1 MTHHEP
7 RSTAKA
13 KAQKYRIAIIGAGP
27 GAICMAIRLKKAGIE
42 DFVMLERADGAGG
55 TWYNN
60 RYPGLACDVPSA
72 LYSFSFE
79 PKPDWSRPYGTYKE
93 LRTYMQHCV
102 RKYELD
108 PHIRLNTEVTA
119 AHWDDAASQW
129 HLKTGVGDEV
139 VADIC
144 VSALGM
150 FNEIQWPEI
159 PGLKSFSGQTLHTAN
174 WPEGIDLSGR
184 TIAVIGT
191 AASAVQMIPELA
203 KVAKKLTVFQR
214 TANWIFPKED
224 TPYTEAEIEQM
235 RSDRALLDKARAEM
249 FEFFEQLLLFD
260 KPELM
265 EPLRQASFDILA
277 QVKDPVTR
285 EKLTPHVPIGAQRPL
300 FSNEY
305 YPAFNRPNVEL
316 VTEPIETIT
325 AHGVKTKDGT
335 EHKVDTLIFATGYA
349 AMKYLSV
356 IDVTGRG
363 GLRLADAWDAG
374 AQAYLGITTSGFP
387 NLFMCYGPNTNNG
400 SILFM
405 LECQTDYIMRR
416 INDIDANGLAWIDVR
431 PDVMERYNEKV
442 QAKIESVE
450 AWRTV
455 GSKYYRSSSGRIVT
469 QWPGTMREFKAETSV
484 DDLDAFETSKRETA
498 TVAAAE

>member
-1 MTHHEP
+1 MSKA
-7 RSTAKA
+7 STAA
-13 KAQKYRIAIIGAGP
+13 SGATSGHKYRVAIIGAGP

-42 DFVMLERADGAGG
+42 DFVMLERSGGAGG

-79 PKPDWSRPYGTYKE
+79 PKLDWSRPYGTYRE
-93 LRTYMQHCV
+93 LRSYMQDVV
-102 RKYELD
+102 RKYELE
-108 PHIRLNTEVTA
+108 PHIRLNTEVVA
-119 AHWDDAASQW
+119 LNWDDARAQW
-129 HLKTGVGDEV
+129 HVKTGDGSEV

-150 FNEIQWPEI
+150 FNEIQWPDI
-159 PGLKSFSGQTLHTAN
+159 PGLKSFKGETLHTAN
-174 WPEGIDLSGR
+174 WPEGKDLTGR

-191 AASAVQMIPELA
+191 AASAVQMIPEIA
-203 KVAKKLTVFQR
+203 KEAKQLYVFQR

-224 TPYTEAEIEQM
+224 KPYTEAELEHM
-235 RSDRALLDKARAEM
+235 RNNPELLAKARAEL
-249 FEFFEQLLLFD
+249 FDFFEELLLFD
-260 KPELM
+260 KPEMMADLRRQSM
-265 EPLRQASFDILA
+265 EILS
-277 QVKDPVTR
+277 QVKDPATR
-285 EKLTPHVPIGAQRPL
+285 EKLMPHVPMGAQRPL

-316 VTEPIETIT
+316 ITDPIEAIT
-325 AHGVKTKDGT
+325 PTGVKTKDGK
-335 EHKVDTLIFATGYA
+335 ERKVDALVLATGYA

-363 GLRLADAWDAG
+363 GKRLADAWDEG
-374 AQAYLGITTSGFP
+374 AQAYIGMTTSGFP

-400 SILFM
+400 SILYM

-416 INDIDANGLAWIDVR
+416 INDMTEKGLAWIDVR
-431 PDVMERYNEKV
+431 KDVMDRYNEKV
-442 QAKIESVE
+442 QKKMATVE

-455 GSKYYRSSSGRIVT
+455 GSRYYRSKSGRIVT
-469 QWPGTMREFKAETSV
+469 QWPGTMTEFKAETNV
-484 DDLDAFETSKRETA
+484 DDLDAFETA
-498 TVAAAE
+498 HAGQAAAAE